1 MIKKKFIKKAVSVI
15 TAAVTLVGALSS
27 FSAMTIVSAEESFK
41 TTYTASVDF
50 SGEQGKN
57 QWYYQLNIAGEYE
70 DITNF
75 SGEGAGAKWD
85 GLSSN
90 GGPYITPGNIHPGN
104 KGITTNRVWQAPMS
118 GTVKLTSNG
127 NVAKSGIGGPGVT
140 AAIYVNGTDNQIYSQ
155 YIEGTD
161 KVGYNYNIVV
171 DVKAGDKIYFE
182 ISATGTAYGAT
193 AWDPVVAY
201 IQAAQYKTGGT
212 VITNAKDLTNGSL
225 ECTLYDTLINP
236 GTKGYAYLAVYD
248 ENETLRGVSE
258 PAEIEFGAN
267 NGFATISV
275 SSIPQSEDYSKW
287 RAELIVITTEIC
299 SEGARFFPIELS
311 DSITLK

>member
-1 MIKKKFIKKAVSVI
+1 MIKKFFIKKIVSVI
-15 TAAVTLVGALSS
+15 TATVTLVGA
-27 FSAMTIVSAEESFK
+27 FAAMTIVSAEETFK

-57 QWYYQLNIAGEYE
+57 QWYYKLYKEGEYE
-70 DITNF
+70 DITTF
-75 SGEGAGAKWD
+75 TGEGAGAKWD

-104 KGITTNRVWQAPMS
+104 KGITTNRIWQAPMS

-161 KVGYNYNIVV
+161 KVGYNYNLVI
-171 DVKAGDKIYFE
+171 DVKAGDRIYFE

-193 AWDPVVAY
+193 VWDPVVTY
-201 IQAAQYKTGGT
+201 TQAAQYKTGGN
-212 VITNAKDLTNGSL
+212 VITTAKDLTSGGLS
-225 ECTLYDTLINP
+225 CTLYDSTINS
-236 GTKGYAYLAVYD
+236 GTNGYAYLAVYD
-248 ENETLRGVSE
+248 ENESLRAVSG
-258 PAEIEFGAN
+258 PSDIKFGSN
-267 NGFATISV
+267 SGFATLSLSSV
-275 SSIPQSEDYSKW
+275 PQSDDYSNW
-287 RAELIVITTEIC
+287 RAELIVITTETC
-299 SEGARFFPIELS
+299 SEGERFFPIELS
-311 DSITLK
+311 DSIALK